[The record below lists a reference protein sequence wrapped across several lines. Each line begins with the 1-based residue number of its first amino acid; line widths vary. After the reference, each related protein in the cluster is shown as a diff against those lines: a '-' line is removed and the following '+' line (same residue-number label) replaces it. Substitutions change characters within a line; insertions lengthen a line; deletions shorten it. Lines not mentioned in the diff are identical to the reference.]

1 LLVDRSGSHGQF
13 GEMRWRR
20 VTLREG
26 IGIVEVIA
34 RMQSDDNELW
44 PQRQRFGE
52 HPLILA
58 GTISAMC
65 HAVDAPA
72 DAGGEQCWPRF
83 LALDADSIRVRV
95 ADGHD
100 VGMRKRFWIAI
111 PSCVM
116 ARIPGIPSTESG
128 TQSGVGSRRT
138 PNRDAARTCSMI
150 SQITKEIT
158 TTTSRAQTLAPQ
170 RRHRLT
176 VTIVFG
182 SLNGVETGLLVVAQQ
197 PGVGL

>member
-1 LLVDRSGSHGQF
+1 MRAGSSAGHASWRSTPIPYVCESP
-13 GEMRWRR
+13 M
-20 VTLREG
+20 VTMLACESVSGLRYPR
-26 IGIVEVIA
+26 A
-34 RMQSDDNELW
+34 SW
-44 PQRQRFGE
+44 PGYRG
-52 HPLILA
+52 L
-58 GTISAMC
+58 
-65 HAVDAPA
+65 
-72 DAGGEQCWPRF
+72 PRN
-83 LALDADSIRVRV
+83 
-95 ADGHD
+95 
-100 VGMRKRFWIAI
+100 
-111 PSCVM
+111 
-116 ARIPGIPSTESG
+116 PSTESG

-197 PGVGL
+197 PGVGLHFGFRLMEVVLQKP